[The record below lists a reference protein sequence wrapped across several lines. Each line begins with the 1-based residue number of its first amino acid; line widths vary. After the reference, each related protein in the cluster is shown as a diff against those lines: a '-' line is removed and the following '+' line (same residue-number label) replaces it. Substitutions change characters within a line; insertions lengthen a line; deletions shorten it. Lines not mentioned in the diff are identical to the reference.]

1 MVTPRSP
8 VATLDLRQSTIFS
21 RLKGLLEVTRL
32 VRTGEELPELLSA
45 IARAVSDSL
54 AFRTVVINLY
64 RREWD
69 DFVVTTVYGSDEAR
83 EALLGQVRQVSD
95 WDALLDAS
103 FLQRGAYLLPYGE
116 FDWSGHLDS
125 FTPDLPVSDDPSSWH
140 PDDALFVPMRAADG
154 TLIGVLSVDEPI
166 SGRKPSGDEIDVL
179 VAVTEHAALAVQAAQ
194 ESSRAKA
201 NSEALAHLLAV
212 SARLNESHDT
222 QELLQHVT
230 QAISEALGFEKVA
243 VQLLNRRDG
252 TYESVAE
259 TGFAPGQNMGEPLTA
274 EQVERLLSSELVGE
288 CLLLAGEQA
297 SKILPERAH
306 GYRSQLNG
314 RGPHAWS
321 NHWLFVPLFDR
332 RGRVGYIWADD
343 PQDRLLPE
351 PERLRILRA
360 FANQAMT
367 ALEQAAQFELLH
379 EAHEHQRALIEASP
393 VAIVDFDFDGRIRSW
408 NAGAT
413 EMFGWTPEEV
423 IGRVSPVVPGGESDP
438 FMANLERIKATGDV
452 LRDLDLRRSHRD
464 GTLIDVNVSAG
475 PIRDAKG
482 DVVGVI
488 ALMVDVTARKRSERA
503 LATSEGRKDAIL
515 RAALDCVVIVDH
527 EGLVTEVN
535 PATEETFGWTRSEAI
550 GQKFLELAIAS
561 EHRAELAVVLETGS
575 GPLLG
580 ARLEVNA
587 IRADHRPF
595 PAEIAI
601 TRVDVPGPLLFAVS
615 LRDVSKRHQR
625 DVRMREAEAKY
636 RTLVEQLPIATY
648 VNDAGM
654 PLRTRYMSPQIEAML
669 GFPVSDWLRAESG
682 FYASRLHPEDRERV
696 LAEVV
701 RTHELGED
709 FRMEYR
715 LISADGTVIWVRDQT
730 VAVRDEEYRP
740 LFLQGY
746 LSDITDRRASE
757 EALRQSEETH
767 RLVLEASRDL
777 IATVSPGGTVTY
789 ASPAIETLL
798 GYAASE
804 LEGKALGGIV
814 HPDDVPS
821 VEAYFEQRAAGIDT
835 PGFMSARARHKN
847 GTWETLEGNVSPL
860 AGVEG
865 KPAGFVCVARAVP
878 RAALRP
884 AAA

>member
-1 MVTPRSP
+1 MAS
-8 VATLDLRQSTIFS
+8 LDLRQSTIFS
-21 RLKGLLEVTRL
+21 RLRGLLEVTRL

-95 WDALLDAS
+95 WDALLDAR

-125 FTPDLPVSDDPSSWH
+125 FTPDIPVSDDPNAWH
-140 PDDALFVPMRAADG
+140 PDDALFIPMRAADG
-154 TLIGVLSVDEPI
+154 TLLGILSVDEPI
-166 SGRKPSGDEIDVL
+166 SARKPSGDEIDVL

-222 QELLQHVT
+222 HELLQHVT

-243 VQLLNRRDG
+243 VQLLNRSAG
-252 TYESVAE
+252 TYETVAE
-259 TGFAPGQNMGEPLTA
+259 TGFEPGQNIGEPLRA
-274 EQVERLLSSELVGE
+274 EQVERLLSSELVEE
-288 CLLLAGEQA
+288 CLLLAGDEA
-297 SKILPERAH
+297 SELVPERAH

-367 ALEQAAQFELLH
+367 ALEQAAQFELIQ

-393 VAIVDFDFDGRIRSW
+393 VAIVDFDFDGRVRSW

-423 IGRVSPVVPGGESDP
+423 IGRVSPIVPDGEQDL
-438 FMANLERIKATGDV
+438 FLGHLERIKTTGEV
-452 LRDLDLRRSHRD
+452 LRDLDFRRSHRD
-464 GTLIDVNVSAG
+464 GALIDVNVSAG
-475 PIRDAKG
+475 PIRDG
-482 DVVGVI
+482 QGRLVGVI

-535 PATEETFGWTRSEAI
+535 PATEETFGWMRSEAI
-550 GQKFLELAIAS
+550 GQRFLELTIAA
-561 EHRAELAVVLETGS
+561 EHRAELAAVLETGS

-587 IRADHRPF
+587 IRADLRPF
-595 PAEIAI
+595 PAELAI

-615 LRDVSKRHQR
+615 LRDVTKRHQR
-625 DVRMREAEAKY
+625 DERMREAEAKY

-654 PLRTRYMSPQIEAML
+654 PVRTRYMSPQIETML
-669 GFPVSDWLRAESG
+669 GFPGLRLAPLG
-682 FYASRLHPEDRERV
+682 LRLLRV
-696 LAEVV
+696 
-701 RTHELGED
+701 
-709 FRMEYR
+709 
-715 LISADGTVIWVRDQT
+715 T
-730 VAVRDEEYRP
+730 VASGGSRP
-740 LFLQGY
+740 RP
-746 LSDITDRRASE
+746 RRGCPHAR
-757 EALRQSEETH
+757 AGRGLPDGVPADLGGRH
-767 RLVLEASRDL
+767 RDL
-777 IATVSPGGTVTY
+777 GPRPDGGGARRGVSP
-789 ASPAIETLL
+789 ALPAGLPL
-798 GYAASE
+798 RHHRPPCLRRGAASE
-804 LEGKALGGIV
+804 RGDASPGARGV
-814 HPDDVPS
+814 PRPDRDDRRRRHRHLRLARDRVDARLQ
-821 VEAYFEQRAAGIDT
+821 VERARGQGARRDRASRGCDIGAGVLRAAGGRRRDAELHVRT
-835 PGFMSARARHKN
+835 RAAQERELGDARRH
-847 GTWETLEGNVSPL
+847 GLRRRRPRRQ
-860 AGVEG
+860 
-865 KPAGFVCVARAVP
+865 ARAVRLRRP
-878 RAALRP
+878 RVPRPALRP
-884 AAA
+884 AAR

>member
-1 MVTPRSP
+1 
-8 VATLDLRQSTIFS
+8 VASLDLRQSTIFS
-21 RLKGLLEVTRL
+21 RLRGLLEVTRL

-95 WDALLDAS
+95 WDPLLDAR

-125 FTPDLPVSDDPSSWH
+125 FTPDLPVTDDPNAWH
-140 PDDALFVPMRAADG
+140 PDDALFVPMRDADG
-154 TLIGVLSVDEPI
+154 SLLGILSVDDPI

-194 ESSRAKA
+194 ESARAKA

-212 SARLNESHDT
+212 SAKLNESHDT
-222 QELLQHVT
+222 HELLQHVT

-243 VQLLNRRDG
+243 VQLLNRSEG
-252 TYESVAE
+252 TYETVAE
-259 TGFAPGQNMGEPLTA
+259 TGFGPGQNIGDPLEA
-274 EQVERLLSSELVGE
+274 QQVERLLGSDLVEE
-288 CLLLAGEQA
+288 CLLLPGDHA
-297 SKILPERAH
+297 SRIIPERAH

-367 ALEQAAQFELLH
+367 ALEQAAQFELIQ

-393 VAIVDFDFDGRIRSW
+393 VAIVDFDFDGRVRSW
-408 NAGAT
+408 NAGAS

-423 IGRVSPVVPGGESDP
+423 IGRASPVVADGEEDT
-438 FMANLERIKATGDV
+438 FMGDLDRIRTTGDM
-452 LRDLDLRRSHRD
+452 LRDLDFRRRHRD

-475 PIRDAKG
+475 PIRNAQG

-550 GQKFLELAIAS
+550 GRSFLDLMIAAG
-561 EHRAELAVVLETGS
+561 HRAELARVLEHGS

-580 ARLEVNA
+580 ARLEVSA

-595 PAEIAI
+595 AAELAI
-601 TRVDVPGPLLFAVS
+601 TRVDVPGPFLFAVS
-615 LRDVSKRHQR
+615 LRDVTKRHQR
-625 DVRMREAEAKY
+625 DERMREAEAKY

-648 VNDAGM
+648 VNDAGL
-654 PLRTRYMSPQIEAML
+654 PVRTRYMSPQIETML
-669 GFPVSDWLRAESG
+669 GFPVSDWLRTDG
-682 FYASRLHPEDRERV
+682 DFYASRVHPADRDSV
-696 LAEVV
+696 LAEVA
-701 RTHELGED
+701 RTHETGED

-715 LISADGTVIWVRDQT
+715 MLAADGGVIWVRDQT

-757 EALRQSEETH
+757 EALRTSEETH

-777 IATVSPGGTVTY
+777 IVTVSSDGTVTY
-789 ASPAIETLL
+789 ASPAIESLL

-804 LEGKALGGIV
+804 LEGRAFSTIV
-814 HPDDVPS
+814 HPDDAPS

-835 PGFMSARARHKN
+835 PGFMSARARHTN
-847 GTWETLEGNVSPL
+847 GAWVTLEGTVSPL
-860 AGVEG
+860 PGVDG
-865 KPAGFVCVARAVP
+865 TPAGFVCVARAVP
-878 RAALRP
+878 RAALRT